1 MSAEAKDGAITEK
14 ENTMHLG
21 YATALICGASFFSY
35 LDRAGLSILVEPIKA
50 DLGLSDAQIGLL
62 TGFAFSLTYA
72 LFGIPLARLTDT
84 GNRAR
89 LLAICLAVW
98 SIATAVAAAATNFL
112 QLMLTRVVV
121 GIGEAGGFPASN
133 SLIGDLYTPEQRTRG
148 MSWMQMSIAAGS
160 WLGLIA
166 VGFVAE
172 AFGWRFAFIAMG
184 APGILLAGVIW
195 LTMKEPKRGRF
206 ATNDSSAQPPA
217 DWVASIRAVFARKTV
232 QHLLFGFAVVSF
244 CGSGTNAWL
253 GAFFMR
259 SHDLDVAGVGLLL
272 GTAGGIGAMAG
283 AALGVLAGPKLIKR
297 DRRWEIWLPAGG
309 FAALVPIYL
318 CMLLVSSIEIATFS
332 LGLAVL
338 IFNLTSGFVL
348 SSLQSVLP
356 AAIRGMGVAMLML
369 AVNLI
374 GGGAGPLLVGILSDY
389 LAPVY
394 GADGLRYSLV
404 AGISLMGWG
413 VIHFWISSRYYRQEL
428 VS

>member
-1 MSAEAKDGAITEK
+1 MSTDGEQDYVTQVEPKTRLA
-14 ENTMHLG
+14 

-35 LDRAGLSILVEPIKA
+35 LDRAGVSILVEPIKS

-62 TGFAFSLTYA
+62 TGMAFSLTYA

-89 LLAICLAVW
+89 LLAVCLAVW
-98 SIATAVAAAATNFL
+98 SIATAMAAAATNFL
-112 QLMLTRVVV
+112 QLILTRVLV

-166 VGFVAE
+166 IGFVAE
-172 AFGWRFAFIAMG
+172 ALGWRVAFIAMG

-195 LTMKEPKRGRF
+195 FTLKEPQRGRF
-206 ATNDSSAQPPA
+206 ATNESSAQPPE

-232 QHLLFGFAVVSF
+232 QHLLFGFAIVSF

-259 SHDLDVAGVGLLL
+259 SHDLDVAGVGVLL
-272 GTAGGIGAMAG
+272 GTAGGIGALTG
-283 AALGVLAGPKLIKR
+283 AALGVLVGPKLIKR

-309 FAALVPIYL
+309 FAALVPIYV
-318 CMLLVSSIEIATFS
+318 CMLLASSIELATVS
-332 LGLAVL
+332 LGFAVL

-356 AAIRGMGVAMLML
+356 SAIRGMGVAMLML

-389 LAPVY
+389 LAPLY
-394 GADGLRYSLV
+394 GADGLRYALL